1 MSGEKENHYK
11 TLEVS
16 ETATSEEIKKA
27 YRKLSLKYHPDRNQ
41 GNSESVKQFQK
52 INEAYEILGDIG
64 KKNQYDMMNKNPFMR
79 MNNMGGD
86 GGDGIEEMLANLFFG
101 GGMPSPFGNM
111 MHGQEHMMG
120 GNMGGMSMPSI
131 RIFRNGVQHQM
142 EKPVPIIK
150 TIYINMEMV
159 LTGGK
164 VPLEIE
170 RWLIENGNKI
180 FETTTLYVDI
190 FKGIDH
196 NEIIILKDQGNI
208 INENSKGDVKIFISI
223 NNDSE
228 FTRRGLDLIMNKN
241 ISLKESLCGFS
252 FDLKYINGKVYTINN
267 GSGNIIPPEY
277 QKIIPNMGLTRE
289 NHTGNMLIH
298 FHVIFP
304 ETLAPDKILLISEAL

>member
-1 MSGEKENHYK
+1 
-11 TLEVS
+11 
-16 ETATSEEIKKA
+16 
-27 YRKLSLKYHPDRNQ
+27 
-41 GNSESVKQFQK
+41 
-52 INEAYEILGDIG
+52 
-64 KKNQYDMMNKNPFMR
+64 
-79 MNNMGGD
+79 
-86 GGDGIEEMLANLFFG
+86 
-101 GGMPSPFGNM
+101 
-111 MHGQEHMMG
+111 
-120 GNMGGMSMPSI
+120 MPSI
-131 RIFRNGVQHQM
+131 RIFRNGVQQHQM